1 MDPKIDH
8 FGTLNQATKMDP
20 FLDVS
25 KSANVRKW
33 GVPKVKQ
40 SRTRMQCSD
49 FLWAES
55 DQKMDPKMD
64 PKIVPFLGTVFEVPK
79 SIDF

>member
-25 KSANVRKW
+25 KIANVRKW

-49 FLWAES
+49 PGWAES

-64 PKIVPFLGTVFEVPK
+64 PNLG
-79 SIDF
+79 IQNL